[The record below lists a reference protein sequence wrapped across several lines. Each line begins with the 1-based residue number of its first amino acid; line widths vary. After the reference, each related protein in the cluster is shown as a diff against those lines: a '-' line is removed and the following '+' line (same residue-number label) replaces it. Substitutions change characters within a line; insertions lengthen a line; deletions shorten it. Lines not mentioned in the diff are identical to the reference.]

1 MTPFRPVLLAFL
13 FIFSFFQ
20 VAGQTSIEQEI
31 ERNLSLRNQ
40 NEIITLCKKLGQKS
54 TNTLSSNFYLS
65 KAYLLLGNDGL
76 IKYDSSLFY
85 INKVIQEPLITEEIK
100 FEAILFKI
108 HVLLEKGNYKE
119 CIKIIQEESNSI
131 ITNDNSQNN
140 FDLNNGNS
148 FNQFNLNVELFNLY
162 LKVSDL
168 KSAKKL
174 IQKIKDHPLTK
185 GSIGLSTSYM
195 TLGKYYLLSE
205 KLDDAKIYYT
215 KALNS
220 YNSLEICNKVDAW
233 HYLAEVEKHKGNFD
247 EAMKIYTDLL
257 KYEEKNKYKHGFIHT
272 LLLAAE
278 TSLTAKKSHFEMAEN
293 VNKAYQFALKLNNK
307 LRLVQAE
314 MNMGYYFLQI
324 QNDNSAIRYFNE
336 ALVSSEQIKA
346 HYWTRSAA
354 HFLIDIYTKKGDFKN
369 AFYFQT
375 KSITANEKLQDKN
388 QSEKTELVKNI
399 HMMYTYQHE
408 MEKTAFELEKKH
420 VHLIIWITIS
430 ISTIGISILLLLQ
443 YIKQKRHNLF
453 LTEKALKDSERKKS
467 IIQPIVV
474 EEKTETEPKTALD
487 ESIYLDLQE
496 KLLSFIDAK
505 GFLDPECSLTSM
517 AKDFNTNTAYLSKYL
532 NEVLNNSFNQ
542 LINEYRILDF
552 IERVKND
559 KEGRKTFTIDHLASL
574 SGFNSKSTFIR
585 AFKKQTGIAPSV
597 FLKSIEELS

>member
-1 MTPFRPVLLAFL
+1 MTPFKPVLLAFL
-13 FIFSFFQ
+13 LIFSFFQ
-20 VAGQTSIEQEI
+20 VIGQKSIEQEI

-40 NEIITLCKKLGQKS
+40 NEVITLSKKLGRKS

-76 IKYDSSLFY
+76 IKYDSSLYF
-85 INKVIQEPLITEEIK
+85 INKVIHEPLITEEIK

-119 CIKIIQEESNSI
+119 CIKIIQEELNSI
-131 ITNDNSQNN
+131 NTDG
-140 FDLNNGNS
+140 FS
-148 FNQFNLNVELFNLY
+148 FRQFHLNVELLNLY
-162 LKVSDL
+162 IKVSDL
-168 KSAKKL
+168 KSAEKL
-174 IQKIKDHPLTK
+174 VLKVQNHPMTK
-185 GSIGLSTSYM
+185 GNKGLQKSFM
-195 TLGKYYLLSE
+195 TLGKYYLVSE
-205 KLDDAKIYYT
+205 KLELSKKYYNE
-215 KALNS
+215 ALIS
-220 YNSLEICNKVDAW
+220 YWPNEICNKVDAW

-257 KYEEKNKYKHGFIHT
+257 KYEEQNKYKHGFIHT

-278 TSLTAKKSHFEMAEN
+278 TSLTAKKSYFEMAEN

-314 MNMGYYFLQI
+314 MNMGYYFQQI
-324 QNDNSAIRYFNE
+324 NDYNSAILYFNK
-336 ALVSSEQIKA
+336 ALLTSKEIKA
-346 HYWTRSAA
+346 IYWTRSAA
-354 HFLIDIYTKKGDFKN
+354 RFLVDIYTKKGDFKN
-369 AFYFQT
+369 AFYFQN
-375 KSITANEKLQDKN
+375 KSIEANEQLQEKN

-399 HMMYTYQHE
+399 HLMYTYQHE
-408 MEKTAFELEKKH
+408 MEKTAFELEKKQ
-420 VHLIIWITIS
+420 VHLIIWITVS
-430 ISTIGISILLLLQ
+430 ISAIGISILLLLQ
-443 YIKQKRHNLF
+443 YLKQKRHNLF

-467 IIQPIVV
+467 IIQPIVA
-474 EEKTETEPKTALD
+474 EEKTELEPKTALD

-496 KLLSFIDAK
+496 KLIAFIDAK